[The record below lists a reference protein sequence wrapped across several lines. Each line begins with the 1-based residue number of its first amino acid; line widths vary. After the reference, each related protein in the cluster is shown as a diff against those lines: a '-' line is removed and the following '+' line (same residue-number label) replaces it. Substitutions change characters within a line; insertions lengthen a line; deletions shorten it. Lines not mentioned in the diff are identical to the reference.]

1 MTTPLDPKY
10 SDGSGSSAESKA
22 EEFAKNVAFSLVGET
37 YNTIAALMDY
47 KWTNPCYQLELSRQ
61 FVPNFT
67 LLISSAYE
75 AMEVRL
81 GRAQIVKAINDGGM
95 VMKFRRDPR
104 SSSRSSPHA
113 DNRPL

>member
-10 SDGSGSSAESKA
+10 SDGSASSAKSKA
-22 EEFAKNVAFSLVGET
+22 EELAKNVAFSLVGET
-37 YNTIAALMDY
+37 YNTIATLMDY
-47 KWTNPCYQLELSRQ
+47 KWTNPCYQLKLSRQ

-67 LLISSAYE
+67 VLISSAYE

-81 GRAQIVKAINDGGM
+81 GRVQIVKAINDGGM

-104 SSSRSSPHA
+104 LSS
-113 DNRPL
+113 